1 MSEKTLAAFAR
12 HVGIS
17 PATARQ
23 WKRRGKIVARDGG
36 FDLCHG
42 TIEQMYAAATV
53 TSPRKRDIVE
63 RDNGVTSEIVTS
75 HNPDIRESVTVSERD
90 DSVTTD
96 TESVTERDIGVTTRS
111 RYVYVTVERD
121 TIDAL
126 LSRIENCERDNA
138 TLQCQFDALRDGAAE
153 LEQEFEATVKTLRTE
168 RAENEARIAA
178 LEAAQ
183 PERIAGDGL
192 EPLLGKSSYTGSRA
206 KGPIDPPGPQWGA

>member
-23 WKRRGKIVARDGG
+23 WKRRGKIVERDGG
-36 FDLCHG
+36 FELREG
-42 TIEQMYAAATV
+42 TIEQMYAASRV

-63 RDNGVTSEIVTS
+63 RDNSVTSEIVTS
-75 HNPDIRESVTVSERD
+75 HNPDIRESVTGSERD

-111 RYVYVTVERD
+111 RYVTVERD

-126 LSRIENCERDNA
+126 LSRIENCERGNA